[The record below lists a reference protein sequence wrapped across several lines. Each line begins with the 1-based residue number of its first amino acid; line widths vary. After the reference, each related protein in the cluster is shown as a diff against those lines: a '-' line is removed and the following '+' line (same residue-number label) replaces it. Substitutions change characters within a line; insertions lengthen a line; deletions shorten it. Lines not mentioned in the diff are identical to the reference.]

1 MCKIPL
7 DHLNYFIDYV
17 YTAACSIPVVELD
30 EVRKVGE
37 QLKSHDFVALLD
49 HEFDVMTEWSRL
61 KPTVGGTIRQI
72 DVYGDKG

>member
-1 MCKIPL
+1 M
-7 DHLNYFIDYV
+7 DYV

-30 EVRKVGE
+30 DVRKVGE
-37 QLKSHDFVALLD
+37 QLKCDDFVKLLD